1 MLNVG
6 VFDSKQRFLDGLRAS
21 FGGGTFLLGN
31 KVPGT
36 DIGAYIS
43 YLKNDYAE
51 QERQRKFKEAE
62 YIGFQEGS
70 YWLLSSEV
78 IDQNFAKVFLF
89 CVFFFAVFLFSLK
102 TYTAGCPQF
111 IGQKSHS

>member
-6 VFDSKQRFLDGLRAS
+6 VFDSKQHFLDGLQAS

-31 KVPGT
+31 RVSGT

-78 IDQNFAKVFLF
+78 IDQNFAKVFIF
-89 CVFFFAVFLFSLK
+89 CVFFLGRFSFLLEDLYGRLSAIHR
-102 TYTAGCPQF
+102 TVVP
-111 IGQKSHS
+111 

>member
-1 MLNVG
+1 MLNVD
-6 VFDSKQRFLDGLRAS
+6 VFDSKQHFLDGLRAS
-21 FGGGTFLLGN
+21 FGGRTFLLGN
-31 KVPGT
+31 KVSGT

-51 QERQRKFKEAE
+51 QEQQRKFKEAE
-62 YIGFQEGS
+62 HIGFQEGS

-89 CVFFFAVFLFSLK
+89 CFFFLPFFFS
-102 TYTAGCPQF
+102 P
-111 IGQKSHS
+111 

>member
-1 MLNVG
+1 MFLILVRNISCPQQMFPSLRNMEQHGNNNVSATMCPRLP
-6 VFDSKQRFLDGLRAS
+6 VP
-21 FGGGTFLLGN
+21 LG
-31 KVPGT
+31 KVSGT
-36 DIGAYIS
+36 DIGAYVS

-78 IDQNFAKVFLF
+78 IE
-89 CVFFFAVFLFSLK
+89 
-102 TYTAGCPQF
+102 
-111 IGQKSHS
+111 KSRTPIFD

>member
-1 MLNVG
+1 MWASSTP
-6 VFDSKQRFLDGLRAS
+6 SKGFVDGLRAS

-31 KVPGT
+31 KVSGN
-36 DIGAYIS
+36 DIAAYVS

-78 IDQNFAKVFLF
+78 IE
-89 CVFFFAVFLFSLK
+89 
-102 TYTAGCPQF
+102 
-111 IGQKSHS
+111 HSRRPIFD

>member
-1 MLNVG
+1 M
-6 VFDSKQRFLDGLRAS
+6 S
-21 FGGGTFLLGN
+21 
-31 KVPGT
+31 GT

-51 QERQRKFKEAE
+51 QERQRKFKEAK

-70 YWLLSSEV
+70 YWLLSSGV

-89 CVFFFAVFLFSLK
+89 CGFFFLLEDLYGRLSAIHRTVVPKLMKLYWTISFGKSYIKFYYTNYAVSLK
-102 TYTAGCPQF
+102 
-111 IGQKSHS
+111 I

>member
-6 VFDSKQRFLDGLRAS
+6 VFDSKQHFLDGLRAS

-31 KVPGT
+31 KVSGT

-51 QERQRKFKEAE
+51 QERQRKFKEAK

-89 CVFFFAVFLFSLK
+89 CFFFFAVFLFSLK

-111 IGQKSHS
+111 IGQ

>member
-1 MLNVG
+1 MG
-6 VFDSKQRFLDGLRAS
+6 VFDSKQHFLDGLRAS

-31 KVPGT
+31 KVSGT

-51 QERQRKFKEAE
+51 QERQRKFKEAK

-70 YWLLSSEV
+70 YWLLSSGV

-89 CVFFFAVFLFSLK
+89 CGFFFLLEDLYGRLSAIHRTVV
-102 TYTAGCPQF
+102 P
-111 IGQKSHS
+111 

>member
-6 VFDSKQRFLDGLRAS
+6 VFDSKQRFLDGMQAS

-31 KVPGT
+31 KVSGA

-51 QERQRKFKEAE
+51 QERQRKFKEAD

-78 IDQNFAKVFLF
+78 IE
-89 CVFFFAVFLFSLK
+89 
-102 TYTAGCPQF
+102 
-111 IGQKSHS
+111 KSRTPIFD

>member
-31 KVPGT
+31 KVSGT

-51 QERQRKFKEAE
+51 QERQRKFSGGRVHRVSRGK
-62 YIGFQEGS
+62 
-70 YWLLSSEV
+70 LL
-78 IDQNFAKVFLF
+78 AP
-89 CVFFFAVFLFSLK
+89 FF
-102 TYTAGCPQF
+102 
-111 IGQKSHS
+111 